1 MILNYLS
8 DRDGPW
14 EDIHKNKKGHKNIKI
29 KIFMF
34 VSAKFQSE
42 IGAFHHS
49 TLVGNYHTLHSD
61 VFALSHT
68 VNGILLVRSAQ
79 YVGHEGWC
87 YDFGGF

>member
-1 MILNYLS
+1 MT
-8 DRDGPW
+8 
-14 EDIHKNKKGHKNIKI
+14 ETGHKKTFIRTRRAIKTLKLKFSCLI
-29 KIFMF
+29 

-61 VFALSHT
+61 VFALSHI